1 MVIAFPLQYWKM
13 FDTTSQLLLSIY
25 PYTCDFLCL
34 LAASHSFA
42 SKRGK
47 LPVTWCQPF
56 EALPPT
62 EVLLFHQ
69 LRVQG
74 VHFELLLPRQG
85 GFALQVAVRHPHWV
99 AWSRQTVVGKT
110 IAQWVLVP
118 VLIAEIIEHLLL
130 LLVSTCKIC
139 SRTGMN
145 IPCLWLKRKTLWN
158 QQPNEL
164 VRIYIYIL
172 YTLYISHLKYP
183 MYMSMYRFIFGPEIN
198 HIWRYQAVLHRS
210 CQKLLSPC
218 HLSPIIPRLDPLLSQ
233 MEIQLYFKQWEVNSG
248 MFNRNSN
255 IIISSITNI
264 NVILKVP
271 VQFPPSSHFQTCQG
285 AIFALAFAFATFTT
299 FAFALLRLIH
309 GGRQHGTYEQ
319 VLASFVWPQEKLLQL
334 AVSSANSQ
342 SIGYWWV
349 IHG

>member
-1 MVIAFPLQYWKM
+1 M

-34 LAASHSFA
+34 LAACHSFA

-47 LPVTWCQPF
+47 LPVTTWCQPF

-110 IAQWVLVP
+110 IAQWVFVP

-130 LLVSTCKIC
+130 LLASTCKIC

-158 QQPNEL
+158 QQPKEL
-164 VRIYIYIL
+164 VRIYIY
-172 YTLYISHLKYP
+172 YTLYISHLIYP
-183 MYMSMYRFIFGPEIN
+183 MYI
-198 HIWRYQAVLHRS
+198 
-210 CQKLLSPC
+210 PC
-218 HLSPIIPRLDPLLSQ
+218 ICLCIGSYLPR
-233 MEIQLYFKQWEVNSG
+233 K
-248 MFNRNSN
+248 
-255 IIISSITNI
+255 
-264 NVILKVP
+264 
-271 VQFPPSSHFQTCQG
+271 
-285 AIFALAFAFATFTT
+285 
-299 FAFALLRLIH
+299 
-309 GGRQHGTYEQ
+309 
-319 VLASFVWPQEKLLQL
+319 
-334 AVSSANSQ
+334 
-342 SIGYWWV
+342 
-349 IHG
+349 